1 MAAIGALN
9 NNRHP
14 TSKTSSQHQD
24 RDITTIGTKSRMV
37 AVAVKIVLAVM
48 VIMVSTNRLS
58 SRLED
63 LVGLVRSPHLR
74 TTLLV
79 VVEIIECA
87 NRAAVVGLMG
97 VAATRVVAVKEAGHP
112 RKIFSDKAVIIR
124 TIDAP
129 INKVKI
135 R

>member
-14 TSKTSSQHQD
+14 TSKSSSQHQD
-24 RDITTIGTKSRMV
+24 RDITTIGIKSRMV
-37 AVAVKIVLAVM
+37 EVVVKIVLAATVE
-48 VIMVSTNRLS
+48 MVSTNL
-58 SRLED
+58 SRLEEQ
-63 LVGLVRSPHLR
+63 VGQVRSPHLR
-74 TTLLV
+74 TTPRV

-87 NRAAVVGLMG
+87 SRAAVVGLM
-97 VAATRVVAVKEAGHP
+97 VVVTRVVAVKEVGPP
-112 RKIFSDKAVIIR
+112 RKILDDKAVIR

-129 INKVKI
+129 TSKVKI

>member
-14 TSKTSSQHQD
+14 TSKTSSQHQG
-24 RDITTIGTKSRMV
+24 RDITTIGIKSRMV

-58 SRLED
+58 SQLED
-63 LVGLVRSPHLR
+63 LVGLVRSPHLK